1 MKHLTIILADPKLGH
16 NTVQVQLGK
25 PSTKRKVDTALE
37 EYRKPGWFMV
47 EETKRI
53 GDAKTALKMLD
64 MTQVDRALA
73 EYTTCRADEEGVT
86 WHIHRVIAGGSRGR
100 TADC

>member
-16 NTVQVQLGK
+16 KTVQVQLGK
-25 PSTKRKVDTALE
+25 PTTRGKVDTALK

-53 GDAKTALKMLD
+53 SDGKAALTMLD
-64 MTQVDRALA
+64 MTQIDRALA
-73 EYTTCRADEEGVT
+73 EYEGRQTEEEVI
-86 WHIHRVIAGGSRGR
+86 WHVHRVMAGG
-100 TADC
+100 